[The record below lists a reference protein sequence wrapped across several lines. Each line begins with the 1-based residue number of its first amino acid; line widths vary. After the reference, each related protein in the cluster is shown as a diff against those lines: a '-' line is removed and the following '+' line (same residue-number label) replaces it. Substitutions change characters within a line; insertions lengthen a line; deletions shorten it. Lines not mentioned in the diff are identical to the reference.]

1 MNLTDRAQTNFQR
14 ILVKPVEFTPAAVLF
29 DMDGLM
35 IESERALL
43 QCWREASLRLGLH
56 ALDDALWLSFVGLS
70 DRVCVE
76 LLRERLAEPQVEALL
91 QATQVR
97 YDAHVE
103 AGLPLKPGVL
113 ELLALLESRGIPR
126 AVVTS
131 TRRERALQKLER
143 CALLPHFDAVITGSD
158 VMHAKP
164 APDIYLLAAQRLG
177 VLPAHCVVLEDSV
190 PGVRAALAAGMTPI
204 QVPDLVV
211 PDDAARALGHRV
223 VDSLVHAR
231 ELIAAALPLDPGF
244 QQGELTAG
252 GRGTGAL

>member
-1 MNLTDRAQTNFQR
+1 MSL
-14 ILVKPVEFTPAAVLF
+14 PFTPVAVLF

-43 QCWREASLRLGLH
+43 QCWREASQELGLEVE
-56 ALDDALWLSFVGLS
+56 DALWLSFVGLS
-70 DRVCVE
+70 DRACQA
-76 LLRERLAEPQVEALL
+76 LLRERFGDEDTLRALL
-91 QATQVR
+91 HGLQVR

-103 AGLPLKPGVL
+103 AGLPLKEGVL
-113 ELLALLESRGIPR
+113 ELLALLEERGIPR

-131 TRRERALQKLER
+131 TRRERALQKLTSTG
-143 CALLPHFDAVITGSD
+143 LLPHFHD
-158 VMHAKP
+158 VVAGNEVKHTKP

-177 VLPAHCVVLEDSV
+177 VAPSLCVVLEDSV

-211 PDDAARALGHRV
+211 PDDAVRALGHRI

-231 ELIAAALPLDPGF
+231 ALIEPAL
-244 QQGELTAG
+244 
-252 GRGTGAL
+252 RVGAP